1 MTAVAIT
8 RAWGPRFLGMGS
20 ANSEGTTE
28 SSLDLL
34 HSWLGSEEREPGLAV
49 IEDLTLAA
57 LPVLMNT
64 SRQSDPAAVPPPPE
78 GGGSSDARG
87 PAGAA
92 QAAPVTQPVI
102 QHPAPV
108 DLSVETGSRRVV
120 GFLLFA
126 VAVLAVLQ
134 AAVAYADPG
143 PVTLG
148 LAAVLGALTVTA
160 WRAWARRTP
169 TTVLLVGSRLE
180 IVRDGGR
187 HVFDLADPLLPVDV
201 VGVTGDRSWR
211 VEFHRRGMAPY
222 VLDASMVDPAGLL
235 RVLHGHR
242 SEVHYRP
249 R

>member
-1 MTAVAIT
+1 
-8 RAWGPRFLGMGS
+8 MGS

-34 HSWLGSEEREPGLAV
+34 HGWLVSDEREPGLAV

-57 LPVLMNT
+57 LPVLLDT

-78 GGGSSDARG
+78 GGEISDARG

-92 QAAPVTQPVI
+92 QAAPVTA
-102 QHPAPV
+102 APV
-108 DLSVETGSRRVV
+108 DLSLQTGSRRVV

-126 VAVLAVLQ
+126 AAVLAVLQ

-143 PVTLG
+143 VVTLG
-148 LAAVLGALTVTA
+148 LAVVLAALTVAA
-160 WRAWARRTP
+160 WRSWAGRSP
-169 TTVLLVGSRLE
+169 TTVVLVGSSLE
-180 IVRDGGR
+180 LVRDGGR
-187 HVFDLADPLLPVDV
+187 HVFDLADPRLPVDV
-201 VGVTGDRSWR
+201 VGLVGDKSWR
-211 VEFHRRGMAPY
+211 VEFYRRGMAPY
-222 VLDASMVDPAGLL
+222 VLDATMVDPTDFL
-235 RVLHGHR
+235 RVLHRHR

>member
-1 MTAVAIT
+1 
-8 RAWGPRFLGMGS
+8 MGS

-64 SRQSDPAAVPPPPE
+64 SRQSDPAAVPPSPE

-92 QAAPVTQPVI
+92 QAAPVTQP
-102 QHPAPV
+102 PAPV
-108 DLSVETGSRRVV
+108 DLSVEAGSRRVV

-148 LAAVLGALTVTA
+148 LAAVLAVLTVAT
-160 WRAWARRTP
+160 WRAWAHRSA

-201 VGVTGDRSWR
+201 VGLTGDRSWR

-222 VLDASMVDPAGLL
+222 VLDASMVDPAELL